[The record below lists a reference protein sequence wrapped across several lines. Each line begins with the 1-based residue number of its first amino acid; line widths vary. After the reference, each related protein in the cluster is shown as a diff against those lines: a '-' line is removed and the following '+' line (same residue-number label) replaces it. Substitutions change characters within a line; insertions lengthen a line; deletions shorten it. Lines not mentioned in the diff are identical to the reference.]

1 MRGKLK
7 MKMKINR
14 IILKELR
21 NQKCWSQDHL
31 SQVSGLSLRTVQRI
45 EAKGVASQDS
55 IKSLA
60 SVYEVDCQLFLHNPD
75 CEEGKIANV
84 STNEC
89 IETPLPDIGNE
100 PNLEL
105 LADKDGSSDSTRSN
119 KDALS
124 RATNQP
130 LRKKYIFGAVMIIAA
145 NAFGLWGI
153 FSAYYSA
160 RIDHETFS
168 LLKGIVSI
176 NMIACVVWHFYRGF
190 KKGVFSLS
198 ELD

>member
-1 MRGKLK
+1 
-7 MKMKINR
+7 MKMKIDR
-14 IILKELR
+14 IRLKELR

-60 SVYEVDCQLFLHNPD
+60 SVYEVDCQLLLHNPD
-75 CEEGKIANV
+75 CEEVKMVNV
-84 STNEC
+84 SASER
-89 IETPLPDIGNE
+89 IETLLSDVGNE
-100 PNLEL
+100 PNIEL
-105 LADKDGSSDSTRSN
+105 LAVRDGTSDSTQPN
-119 KDALS
+119 KDAFS
-124 RATNQP
+124 GTTKQS
-130 LRKKYIFGAVMIIAA
+130 LRKKYILGVFIIIAA
-145 NAFGLWGI
+145 NVFGLWGI

-160 RIDHETFS
+160 RIDHETFL

-176 NMIACVVWHFYRGF
+176 NMIVCVVWHFYRGF